1 MEQTLL
7 KRTVIFVNDAVFSN
21 GVRIPMIG
29 FGTYHATDELGQSVL
44 EEALRCGYRSFDTA
58 VLYRN
63 EEMLGAAIEAS
74 GVPRERLFL
83 ASKVPQNDLGYD
95 RLLYHAEQSMRRMK
109 TDYLD
114 LYLIHWPA
122 EERHSDAWRQLD
134 RDTWRAM
141 ERLYDEG
148 VLRAIGVSNFLPHHL
163 LNLFA
168 SANIRPMVNEIEF
181 HPGYTQPYVTE
192 FCRKNGIVLEGWSP
206 IGRGR
211 LAGDGR
217 ALRQKSGAAVHPLRA
232 AKRRA
237 AAAEIL
243 VPGADAG
250 KSGRFRLYTL
260 RRRFL
265 PSGDAAAGG
274 LVRQAPGF

>member
-148 VLRAIGVSNFLPHHL
+148 VLRAIGVSNF
-163 LNLFA
+163 
-168 SANIRPMVNEIEF
+168 RPI
-181 HPGYTQPYVTE
+181 
-192 FCRKNGIVLEGWSP
+192 
-206 IGRGR
+206 
-211 LAGDGR
+211 
-217 ALRQKSGAAVHPLRA
+217 
-232 AKRRA
+232 
-237 AAAEIL
+237 
-243 VPGADAG
+243 
-250 KSGRFRLYTL
+250 SGRWSMKLSSIPAIRS
-260 RRRFL
+260 
-265 PSGDAAAGG
+265 PM
-274 LVRQAPGF
+274 